1 LDERGSGGKIINR
14 PSHDRESDGFDA
26 GHRRGEVIPS
36 PDLRDEVTRVLDA
49 SAQDRLVLRVTGG
62 LAVWLRC
69 PSAKRPPLERKFKDL
84 DLVGRAGQAEPIA
97 ALLERLGYLPDK
109 EFNQLHGHQRL
120 YFWDPANKRQLDVF
134 IERIAMSHVLDLA
147 GRVDLED
154 KTIPLADL
162 LLTKLQVFETNEK
175 DLKDAVAILVDHPIG
190 NNGIDPDRVAEV
202 LASDWGW
209 WRTAT
214 ATLDKVIAYSDNLDH
229 FDGAETVTRRVEEL
243 RARIDQAPKSVK
255 WRLRAKVGE
264 RIRWYELPEE
274 IEG

>member
-1 LDERGSGGKIINR
+1 MG
-14 PSHDRESDGFDA
+14 PDA
-26 GHRRGEVIPS
+26 GHHRMAVTPPR
-36 PDLRDEVTRVLDA
+36 DLREEVTRVLDV
-49 SAQDRLVLRVTGG
+49 SAQHRLVLRVTGG

-69 PSAKRPPLERKFKDL
+69 PSAKRPPLEREFKDL
-84 DLVGRAGQAEPIA
+84 DLVGQVGQAQPIA
-97 ALLERLGYLPDK
+97 DLIEGLGYLPDE

-120 YFWDPANKRQLDVF
+120 YFWDPTNERQLDVF

-190 NNGIDPDRVAEV
+190 NNGIDPDRIAEV

-214 ATLDKVIAYSDNLDH
+214 ATLDKVVAYGDNLDN
-229 FDGAETVTRRVEEL
+229 FEGAETVRQRAEEL
-243 RARIDQAPKSVK
+243 RERIDQAPKSVK
-255 WRLRAKVGE
+255 WRVRAKVGE
-264 RIRWYELPEE
+264 RLRWYELPEE

>member
-1 LDERGSGGKIINR
+1 MGS
-14 PSHDRESDGFDA
+14 DA
-26 GHRRGEVIPS
+26 GHHRRAVTPR
-36 PDLRDEVTRVLDA
+36 PDLRDEVMRLLDA
-49 SAQDRLVLRVTGG
+49 GAQERLVLRVTGG
-62 LAVWLRC
+62 LAVWVRC
-69 PSAKRPPLERKFKDL
+69 PSAKRPPLEREFKDL
-84 DLVGRAGQAEPIA
+84 DLVGRVGQAQPIA
-97 ALLERLGYLPDK
+97 ALLERLGYLPDE

-120 YFWDPANKRQLDVF
+120 YFWDPANQRQLDVF
-134 IERIAMSHVLDLA
+134 IERISMSHMLDLA

-175 DLKDAVAILVDHPIG
+175 DLKDAVAILVDHPVG
-190 NNGIDPDRVAEV
+190 SNGIDPGRVAEV

-214 ATLDKVIAYSDNLDH
+214 ATLDKVVAYSDNLDH
-229 FDGAETVTRRVEEL
+229 FDGAETVRQRAGEL

-264 RIRWYELPEE
+264 RIRWYEVPEE

>member
-1 LDERGSGGKIINR
+1 MGSDAGNR
-14 PSHDRESDGFDA
+14 PRQ
-26 GHRRGEVIPS
+26 VIPL
-36 PDLRDEVTRVLDA
+36 PDLRDEVARVLDA
-49 SAQDRLVLRVTGG
+49 SAQDRLALRVTGG

-69 PSAKRPPLERKFKDL
+69 PSAKRPPLEREFKDL
-84 DLVGRAGQAEPIA
+84 DLVGRAGQAQPIA
-97 ALLERLGYLPDK
+97 ALLEGLGYLPDE
-109 EFNQLHGHQRL
+109 EFNKLHGHQRL
-120 YFWDPANKRQLDVF
+120 YFWDPANERQLDVF
-134 IERIAMSHVLDLA
+134 IDRISMSHVLDLS

-175 DLKDAVAILVDHPIG
+175 DLKDAAAILLDHPIG
-190 NNGIDPDRVAEV
+190 DNGIDPDRVAEV
-202 LASDWGW
+202 LAGDWGW

-214 ATLDKVIAYSDNLDH
+214 GTLRKVVAYGDNLDH
-229 FDGAETVTRRVEEL
+229 FDGAETVRQRAEEL

-255 WRLRAKVGE
+255 WRVRAKVGE

>member
-1 LDERGSGGKIINR
+1 MAS
-14 PSHDRESDGFDA
+14 DA
-26 GHRRGEVIPS
+26 GHRPRAGIPP

-49 SAQDRLVLRVTGG
+49 GVQDRVVLRVTGG

-69 PSAKRPPLERKFKDL
+69 PSAKRPPLEREFKDL
-84 DLVGRAGQAEPIA
+84 DLVGRAGEAQPIA
-97 ALLERLGYLPDK
+97 ALLERLGYLPDE
-109 EFNQLHGHQRL
+109 EFNQLHGHHRL
-120 YFWDPANKRQLDVF
+120 YFWDPGNERQLDVF

-175 DLKDAVAILVDHPIG
+175 DLKDAVALLVDHPIG
-190 NNGIDPDRVAEV
+190 NNGIAPDRVAEV

-214 ATLDKVIAYSDNLDH
+214 ETLDKVVAYSDSLEH
-229 FDGAETVTRRVEEL
+229 FDGAETVKQRAGEL

-255 WRLRAKVGE
+255 WRVRAKVGE

>member
-1 LDERGSGGKIINR
+1 MNPMGADAGERGR
-14 PSHDRESDGFDA
+14 ALTP
-26 GHRRGEVIPS
+26 P
-36 PDLRDEVTRVLDA
+36 PDLRDEVMRVLGA
-49 SAQDRLVLRVTGG
+49 GSQVRLVLRVTGG

-69 PSAKRPPLERKFKDL
+69 PSARRPPLEREFKDL
-84 DLVGRAGQAEPIA
+84 DLVGQAGQAEPIT
-97 ALLERLGYLPDK
+97 ALLEGLGYLPDE

-120 YFWDPANKRQLDVF
+120 YFWDPENQRQLDVF

-175 DLKDAVAILVDHPIG
+175 DLKDSVAILVDHPIG
-190 NNGIDPDRVAEV
+190 DNGIDPDRVAEV

-214 ATLDKVIAYSDNLDH
+214 ASLDKVVAYSDNLNN
-229 FDGAETVTRRVEEL
+229 FDGAETVIQRAEEL
-243 RARIDQAPKSVK
+243 RALVDQAPKSLK
-255 WRLRAKVGE
+255 WRARAKVGE

-274 IEG
+274 FEG

>member
-1 LDERGSGGKIINR
+1 LAQRGGRIIDR
-14 PSHDRESDGFDA
+14 PSHDRECDESDA
-26 GHRRGEVIPS
+26 GHRPKVVTPL

-49 SAQDRLVLRVTGG
+49 GAQERLALRVTGG

-69 PSAKRPPLERKFKDL
+69 PSAKRPPLEREFKDL
-84 DLVGRAGQAEPIA
+84 DLVGRAGEARPIA
-97 ALLERLGYLPDK
+97 ALLNRLGYLPDE

-120 YFWDPANKRQLDVF
+120 YFWDPSNQRQLDVF
-134 IERIAMSHVLDLA
+134 IERIAMSHMLDLA
-147 GRVDLED
+147 GRVDVED
-154 KTIPLADL
+154 TTIPLADL

-190 NNGIDPDRVAEV
+190 NNGIDAHRVTDV

-214 ATLDKVIAYSDNLDH
+214 ATLDAVVAYSDSLDH
-229 FDGAETVTRRVEEL
+229 FDGAETVRQRVEEL
-243 RARIDQAPKSVK
+243 RTWIDQAPKSVK
-255 WRLRAKVGE
+255 WRARAKIGE